1 MKRIVPRPADI
12 EMVQEL
18 SYYDGPNIF
27 LAIINGKEMLF
38 WNHAREDKYWSYLA
52 IPNNTGLLDGLTAG
66 TITMRE
72 AYGKPGTW
80 LVDLNGGWKIMR
92 IQEFTE
98 PTPEKYLCAEGVSL
112 KS

>member
-12 EMVQEL
+12 EILQEID
-18 SYYDGPNIF
+18 YYDGPTIF
-27 LAIINGKEMLF
+27 VGIINSKEMLF
-38 WNHAREDKYWSYLA
+38 WGSEREAKYWSYLA
-52 IPNNTGLLDGLTAG
+52 IPNNAGLIEGLSNG

-72 AYGKPGTW
+72 AYGNVGTW
-80 LVDLNGGWKIMR
+80 LVDLDGWKITR

-112 KS
+112 KP